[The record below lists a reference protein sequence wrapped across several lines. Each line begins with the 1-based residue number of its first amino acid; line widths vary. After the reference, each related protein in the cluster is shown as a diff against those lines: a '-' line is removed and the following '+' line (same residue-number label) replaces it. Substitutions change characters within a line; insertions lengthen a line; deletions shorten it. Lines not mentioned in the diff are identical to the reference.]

1 MTKQLL
7 KGLWAVS
14 FVAVLAALSAPV
26 EAADVRCK
34 VPFSFAVSGT
44 TLPAGTYIVS
54 ATQGRLF
61 IRGFDHGGAFA
72 LATGVRSGKDT
83 EAKLVFHKYG
93 DQYFLRQVW
102 VGDGSGHELP
112 PPRMERSLARAAQSN
127 KVATSIER
135 VVIPVL

>member
-14 FVAVLAALSAPV
+14 LVAVLAALSAPV
-26 EAADVRCK
+26 EAAEIRCK

-44 TLPAGTYIVS
+44 TLPAGTYNVS
-54 ATQGRLF
+54 TTQGRLF
-61 IRGFDHGGAFA
+61 IRGYDHGAFA
-72 LATGVRSGKDT
+72 LTNGLQSGKDT

-93 DQYFLRQVW
+93 DRYILRQVW
-102 VGDGSGHELP
+102 VGGGSGHELP
-112 PPRMERSLARAAQSN
+112 PPRMER
-127 KVATSIER
+127 KVATSVEQ